1 MSYTISLSNGQS
13 LFGADGLPDG
23 TIDTTSTSLAL
34 VGKNYPGYGVFLNS
48 NLVHLVENFANSTAP
63 AAALPGQIWFDS
75 ANKSLKLNVASAVGT
90 ASWKTLAGITNA
102 ATKAAITIAP
112 NVGEFWWDTT
122 NNQLKVYSGL
132 LSQGDTGWVT
142 VGPASNTTTGQSG
155 AQPDTVVDAGSVSH
169 VVVKFYISSDLV
181 AILSKDV
188 EFIPGTPI
196 TGFSTIKP
204 GFNLSNGLTN
214 QMQYFGNANVAMSLM
229 VNGSVVSASNFTR
242 SDVVTTSTVPI
253 ITSNIAGL
261 SIGPT
266 SDFVVNVTPATTSIG
281 LYNTDNNYD
290 TIFYVKTGGV
300 TTPVLKAN
308 GALGALQLYN
318 DPTTG
323 LGVATKQYVD
333 LANASVSSTMLKRD
347 GTTTITGSL
356 TPAANVTY
364 NLGSSTAWFNVMYGK
379 SYQAQYADL
388 AERFEADAA
397 YEKGTVVELGGDKEV
412 TVAKDDLSD
421 AVFGVVS
428 TGAAYLLNSTAGSNA
443 THPAIALAGRVPV
456 NVVGVITKGDRLVS
470 AGNGFARAGTKEEIT
485 PWNVIGRAL
494 ENKTTT
500 GNGVIEAIV
509 KVNS

>member
-13 LFGADGLPDG
+13 LLGTTGLPDG

-34 VGKNYPGYGVFLNS
+34 VGKNYPGYGVFLNT
-48 NLVHLVENFANSTAP
+48 NLVHLVENFANPTAP
-63 AAALPGQIWFDS
+63 TAALPGQIWFDS
-75 ANKSLKLNVASAVGT
+75 ANKALKLNVASAVGST
-90 ASWKTLAGITNA
+90 SWKVLAGITNA

-155 AQPDTVVDAGSVSH
+155 AQPDTVVDTGAISH

-188 EFIPGTPI
+188 EFVPGTPI
-196 TGFSTIKP
+196 SGFSTIKP

-214 QMQYFGNANVAMSLM
+214 QLQYFGNANVAMNLM

-253 ITSNIAGL
+253 ITSNIAGI
-261 SIGPT
+261 SVGPVG
-266 SDFVVNVTPATTSIG
+266 DFVVNVTPATTSIG
-281 LYNTDNNYD
+281 VYNTDNNYD

-308 GALGALQLYN
+308 GALGAAQLYN

-323 LGVATKQYVD
+323 LGIATKQYVD
-333 LANASVSSTMLKRD
+333 AANAAVGSTMLKRD

-364 NLGSSTAWFNVMYGK
+364 NLGSSTAWFATMYGK

-388 AERFEADAA
+388 AERFAADAV
-397 YEKGTVVELGGDKEV
+397 YGTGTVVELGGPNEV
-412 TVAKDDLSD
+412 TAVTEDLSD

-428 TGAAYLLNSTAGSNA
+428 TGAAYLLNAVAGTDE

-456 NVVGVITKGDRLVS
+456 KVVGIINKGDRLVS
-470 AGNGFARAGTKEEIT
+470 AGNGLARAGAKSELT
-485 PWNVIGRAL
+485 PFNVIGRAL
-494 ENKTTT
+494 ENKTTD
-500 GNGVIEAIV
+500 GPGVVEAIV